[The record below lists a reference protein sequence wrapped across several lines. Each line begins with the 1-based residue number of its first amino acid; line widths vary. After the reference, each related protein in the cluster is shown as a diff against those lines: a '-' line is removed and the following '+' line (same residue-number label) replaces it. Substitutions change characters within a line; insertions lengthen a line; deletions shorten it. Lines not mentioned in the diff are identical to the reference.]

1 MKPQF
6 VFLQAKILCALILA
20 NFVAQVPYYFHNH
33 YQSQPL
39 LTSIRSLLVMGS
51 VFGFFLAAAVLFFRR
66 RRAGYAWMLA
76 FLCVELLFYLWNLIG
91 SMIHGFGIFFQL
103 ANPDLL
109 LRVVF
114 TIGYLNLLISGYFIY
129 LLLRYERYFQPS

>member
-1 MKPQF
+1 MKPPF
-6 VFLQAKILCALILA
+6 ISLQAKILCVLILA

-39 LTSIRSLLVMGS
+39 LTSVRSLLVMGS
-51 VFGFFLAAAVLFFRR
+51 VFGLFLAAAVLLFRR

-76 FLCVELLFYLWNLIG
+76 FLSVEFLFYLWNLIG
-91 SMIHGFGIFFQL
+91 SMIHGSGIFFKL

-114 TIGYLNLLISGYFIY
+114 AIGYLNLLISGYLIY
-129 LLLRYERYFQPS
+129 LLLRYERHFQPS